1 MEAAP
6 KFLVVDTE
14 TEPIAPDNISIPA
27 FAAAGWVGNDG
38 IREITQDKDY
48 ARCTVQSA
56 LDSGC
61 IIAGHN
67 IPFDLDVLGIVPT
80 REQHVWDTMIYDILE
95 RLALDDCGEDHPQ
108 PPVPRSLE
116 KLYNCPM
123 EGKGMVQLSYRAGH
137 PLTPEQERY
146 LHQDVT
152 VTQLIFLKQYERG
165 SWALGEL
172 SMQVRARLALSV
184 LERTGLPVDDEALII
199 QETEYKI
206 LRQEAAMVLGE
217 SGVWTPERIGKRG
230 GKFKEKTLVK
240 VFSAHV
246 QKVIEEMEEEVT
258 YTEKGNMKL
267 DKQVLSQLT
276 RDPVIKAWLAYK
288 SCEKLLTTYLKV
300 WKGAGTVHARYR
312 LMMRSGR
319 TSSHSPNL
327 QQVPSR
333 GDRANIKKVFR
344 APPGRFFY
352 ELDYSQLELCCLAYL
367 TQGEML
373 RRINAGDDLHRYLA
387 TVYFSKPRDA
397 VTKEERQL
405 MKCFHPETEFLTRR
419 GWCTIWDIGEQEIL
433 QATPVAEGAPLLS
446 WARPFSLFSK
456 PATNLVT
463 LTSENVALSVTP
475 DHRMLVQSGTG
486 APNECLPE
494 EVPTRRAVWHAGN
507 LEGTGLPSEATVR
520 LAVATQADGSFEG
533 NRITFGLT
541 KRRKQRR
548 IQALLVAAGLSPT
561 QRTCSGVVRF
571 TIDAVNAQPIKA
583 LLSSEKELQWNWLS
597 FTHGLR
603 TAAVDEAAFW
613 DSHVSNRSYIYC
625 STRKQNID
633 VLQALSM
640 SVGRRATVG
649 KPPVRTNPAH
659 ADCYKLTVA
668 DRSWSRADSISVARE
683 VYTGDVV
690 CLSVP
695 SSYVVVRFK
704 GKIIITGQCAN
715 FGLPGGM
722 GTKTFRMFIR
732 ANGLPDPGERGASAL
747 RDAWHVAYP
756 EMKRWLRDPDSDKW
770 DRTLR
775 QVWSGKDTVA
785 LTDEAVECAWEQ
797 GLDRLSELARTIPS
811 WIYRRLFRALSD
823 GKGAA
828 WVENWLVQR
837 KVTVDGGRTR
847 CPVSYTEQHNTR
859 FQGLAANLTK
869 DALAR
874 VVFEMPVHCLV
885 HAFIHD
891 AVLISVPESPV
902 MNESANIAASKMLE
916 ATTKWLPGVRCEVE
930 ISGPGMTWH
939 GAKKAESWK
948 RGVE

>member
-6 KFLVVDTE
+6 KFLVLDTE

-56 LDSGC
+56 LDNGC

-67 IPFDLDVLGIVPT
+67 IPFDLDVLGVVPT
-80 REQHVWDTMIYDILE
+80 REQHVWDTMIFDILE

-276 RDPVIKAWLAYK
+276 HDPVIKAWLAYK

-387 TVYFSKPRDA
+387 TVYFSKPLDA

-405 MKCFHPETEFLTRR
+405 MK
-419 GWCTIWDIGEQEIL
+419 
-433 QATPVAEGAPLLS
+433 
-446 WARPFSLFSK
+446 
-456 PATNLVT
+456 
-463 LTSENVALSVTP
+463 
-475 DHRMLVQSGTG
+475 
-486 APNECLPE
+486 
-494 EVPTRRAVWHAGN
+494 
-507 LEGTGLPSEATVR
+507 
-520 LAVATQADGSFEG
+520 
-533 NRITFGLT
+533 
-541 KRRKQRR
+541 
-548 IQALLVAAGLSPT
+548 
-561 QRTCSGVVRF
+561 
-571 TIDAVNAQPIKA
+571 
-583 LLSSEKELQWNWLS
+583 
-597 FTHGLR
+597 
-603 TAAVDEAAFW
+603 
-613 DSHVSNRSYIYC
+613 
-625 STRKQNID
+625 
-633 VLQALSM
+633 
-640 SVGRRATVG
+640 
-649 KPPVRTNPAH
+649 
-659 ADCYKLTVA
+659 
-668 DRSWSRADSISVARE
+668 
-683 VYTGDVV
+683 
-690 CLSVP
+690 
-695 SSYVVVRFK
+695 
-704 GKIIITGQCAN
+704 CAN

-785 LTDEAVECAWEQ
+785 LTDEAVESAWEQ

-885 HAFIHD
+885 HTFIHD
-891 AVLISVPESPV
+891 AVLISVPESPM
-902 MNESANIAASKMLE
+902 MNESANIAASKMLA

-930 ISGPGMTWH
+930 ISGPGMTWF